1 MGKIFGMDLGT
12 GNCCVAV
19 MENGNPVVVVN
30 EAGDRTTPSV
40 VGFTKNGRLV
50 GKAAKNQATTNPKNT
65 VLQVKRCMGARFA
78 DIKADAEK
86 WSYKVVDNGTNV
98 RIEVEENGEVKK
110 LSPEEISAIYIQK
123 AKEAVEAYLGEPVT
137 EAVITCPAYYND
149 EQRNAVKAAGQIAG
163 VEVKRIINEPTAA
176 ALAFGIKDSDSEKK
190 IAVTDFGSGTADVT
204 ILEVG
209 DGVFEVKATS
219 GDTHLGG
226 TDFDNRIADWI
237 ISEFKNDTG
246 IDLSKDPMALQR
258 VREAAENAK
267 IALSSQTSTNIN
279 IPFITADATGPKHL
293 NKDLTRAKFE
303 ELSDDLFDRH
313 KKPMFQ
319 ALKDAGLK
327 PEDIDEVLLV
337 GGTTRIPKIQ
347 EIVKEVFGKEGN
359 KSVNPDEAVALGAAI
374 QGGVIAGDV
383 KDILLLDVTPLSLS
397 IETLGGV
404 ATKLIEKNTTIPAKK
419 TQIFSTA
426 ADGQTAVTIVVCQ
439 GEREFARDNKVLG
452 TFNLEGIP
460 AAPRGVPQIEVAMDL
475 DANGILTVS
484 AKDLGTGKEQ
494 KITVSN
500 SGNLS
505 KEEIERMKADAEA
518 HAAEDKKRKDAID
531 TRNMAESMIANSKKS
546 LDELKDKI
554 SASDKETLE
563 KQISEL
569 EEALK
574 GTDDDLI
581 KSKFE
586 TLQQTS
592 YKIAEEVYKQNPQP
606 NSADASG
613 FTDAFKNMTGAAQ
626 ADDGTTAEYTVK
638 D

>member
-1 MGKIFGMDLGT
+1 MSKIFGLDLGT

-19 MENGNPVVVVN
+19 MENGSPVVVVN
-30 EAGDRTTPSV
+30 EVGDRTTPSV

-86 WSYKVVDNGTNV
+86 WSYKVVDNGNNV
-98 RIEVEENGEVKK
+98 RIEVEEDGKVKK
-110 LSPEEISAIYIQK
+110 LSPEEISAIYIKK

-176 ALAFGIKDSDSEKK
+176 ALAFGIKDSDSEKM

-267 IALSSQTSTNIN
+267 IALSNQTSTNIN

-313 KKPMFQ
+313 KKPMLQ

-606 NSADASG
+606 NSANTSD

>member
-1 MGKIFGMDLGT
+1 MGKIFSLDLGT
-12 GNCCVAV
+12 GNCCFAV
-19 MENGNPVVVVN
+19 MENGSPVVVVN
-30 EAGDRTTPSV
+30 ESGDRTTPSV

-65 VLQVKRCMGARFA
+65 ILQVKRCMGARFA

-98 RIEVEENGEVKK
+98 RIEVEENGEVKRF
-110 LSPEEISAIYIQK
+110 SPEEISAIYIQK

-209 DGVFEVKATS
+209 DGVFEVKSTS

-226 TDFDNRIADWI
+226 TDFDNRITDWI
-237 ISEFKNDTG
+237 IKEFKNDTG

-267 IALSSQTSTNIN
+267 IALSNQTSTNIN

-313 KKPMFQ
+313 KKPMLQ

-374 QGGVIAGDV
+374 QAGVIAGDV

-404 ATKLIEKNTTIPAKK
+404 ATKLIEKNTTIPTRK
-419 TQIFSTA
+419 TQVFSTA
-426 ADGQTAVTIVVCQ
+426 ADGQTAVTIVACQ
-439 GEREFARDNKVLG
+439 GEREFVKDNKILG

-460 AAPRGVPQIEVAMDL
+460 AAPRGVPQIEVSMDL

-531 TRNMAESMIANSKKS
+531 TRNMAESMVANSKKS

-554 SASDKETLE
+554 SDSDKETLE

-606 NSADASG
+606 NSADASN

>member
-1 MGKIFGMDLGT
+1 MGKIFSLDLGT
-12 GNCCVAV
+12 GNCCFAV
-19 MENGNPVVVVN
+19 MENGKPTVVVN
-30 EAGDRTTPSV
+30 EAGDRTTPSI

-50 GKAAKNQATTNPKNT
+50 GKAAKNQAITNPKNT
-65 VLQVKRCMGARFA
+65 ILQVKRCMGAKFA
-78 DIKADAEK
+78 DIKEDAEK
-86 WSYKVVDNGTNV
+86 WSYKVVDNGPNV
-98 RIEVEENGEVKK
+98 RIEVEEDGKVKRF
-110 LSPEEISAIYIQK
+110 SPEEISAIYIK
-123 AKEAVEAYLGEPVT
+123 TAKEAVEAYLGEPVT

-176 ALAFGIKDSDSEKK
+176 ALAFGIKDTDSEKK
-190 IAVTDFGSGTADVT
+190 IAVTAFGSGTADVT
-204 ILEVG
+204 ILEVA

-226 TDFDNRIADWI
+226 TDFDNRITDWLI
-237 ISEFKNDTG
+237 KEFKNDTG

-267 IALSSQTSTNIN
+267 IALSSQTTTNIN

-313 KKPMFQ
+313 KKPMLQ

-374 QGGVIAGDV
+374 QAGVIAGDV
-383 KDILLLDVTPLSLS
+383 KDVLLLDVTPLSLS

-404 ATKLIEKNTTIPAKK
+404 ATKLIEKNTTIPTRK
-419 TQIFSTA
+419 TQVFSTA
-426 ADGQTAVTIVVCQ
+426 ADGQTAVTIVACQ
-439 GEREFARDNKVLG
+439 GEREFVKDNKVLG

-460 AAPRGVPQIEVAMDL
+460 AAPRGVPQNEVSMDL
-475 DANGILTVS
+475 DAHGILTVS

-505 KEEIERMKADAEA
+505 KEEIERMKADADA
-518 HAAEDKKRKDAID
+518 HAAEDKKRKEAVD
-531 TRNMAESMIANSKKS
+531 TRNMAESMVANSKKN
-546 LDELKDKI
+546 LDEIKDKI

-569 EEALK
+569 EEVLK

-586 TLQQTS
+586 ALKQTS
-592 YKIAEEVYKQNPQP
+592 YKVAEEVYKQSPQ
-606 NSADASG
+606 S
-613 FTDAFKNMTGAAQ
+613 GAAQ
-626 ADDGTTAEYTVK
+626 ADNGTTAEYTVK

>member
-1 MGKIFGMDLGT
+1 MGKIFALDLGT
-12 GNCCVAV
+12 GNLCFAV
-19 MENGNPVVVVN
+19 MENGKPVVVVN
-30 EAGDRTTPSV
+30 EAGDRTTPSI

-50 GKAAKNQATTNPKNT
+50 GKAAKNQAITNPKNT
-65 VLQVKRCMGARFA
+65 ILQVKRCMGAKFA
-78 DIKADAEK
+78 DIKEDAEK
-86 WSYKVVDNGTNV
+86 WSYKVVDNGPNV
-98 RIEVEENGEVKK
+98 RIEVEEDGKVKRF
-110 LSPEEISAIYIQK
+110 SPEEISAIYIKK

-176 ALAFGIKDSDSEKK
+176 ALAFGIKDTDSEKK

-204 ILEVG
+204 ILEVA

-226 TDFDNRIADWI
+226 TDFDNRITDWLI
-237 ISEFKNDTG
+237 KEFKNDTG

-267 IALSSQTSTNIN
+267 IALSNQTTTNIN

-303 ELSDDLFDRH
+303 EISDDLFERH
-313 KKPMFQ
+313 KKPMQQ
-319 ALKDAGLK
+319 ALADAGLK

-347 EIVKEVFGKEGN
+347 ETVKEVFGKEGN

-374 QGGVIAGDV
+374 QAGVIAGDV
-383 KDILLLDVTPLSLS
+383 KDVLLLDVTPLSLS

-404 ATKLIEKNTTIPAKK
+404 ATKLIEKNTTIPTRK
-419 TQIFSTA
+419 TQVFSTA
-426 ADGQTAVTIVVCQ
+426 ADGQTAVTIVACQ
-439 GEREFARDNKVLG
+439 GEREFVKDNKILG

-460 AAPRGVPQIEVAMDL
+460 AAPRGVPQIEVAMDI

-518 HAAEDKKRKDAID
+518 HATEDKKRKEAVD
-531 TRNMAESMIANSKKS
+531 TRNMAESMVANSKKN
-546 LDELKDKI
+546 LDEIKDKI

-563 KQISEL
+563 KQISDL

-586 TLQQTS
+586 TLKQTS
-592 YKIAEEVYKQNPQP
+592 YKVAEEVYKQNPQP
-606 NSADASG
+606 G
-613 FTDAFKNMTGAAQ
+613 TAQ
-626 ADDGTTAEYTVK
+626 AEADNGATAEYTVK

>member
-1 MGKIFGMDLGT
+1 MGKIFGLDLGT
-12 GNCCVAV
+12 GNCCFAV

-30 EAGDRTTPSV
+30 ESGDRTTPSV

-65 VLQVKRCMGARFA
+65 IVQVKRCMGARFA

-98 RIEVEENGEVKK
+98 RIEVEENGEVKRF
-110 LSPEEISAIYIQK
+110 SPEEISAIYIQK

-209 DGVFEVKATS
+209 DGVFEVKSTS

-226 TDFDNRIADWI
+226 TDFDNRITDWI
-237 ISEFKNDTG
+237 IKEFKNDTG

-313 KKPMFQ
+313 KKPMLQ
-319 ALKDAGLK
+319 ALKDADLK

-374 QGGVIAGDV
+374 QAGVIAGDV
-383 KDILLLDVTPLSLS
+383 KDVLLLDVTPLSLS

-404 ATKLIEKNTTIPAKK
+404 ATKLIEKNTTIPTRK
-419 TQIFSTA
+419 TQVFSTA
-426 ADGQTAVTIVVCQ
+426 ADGQTAVTIVACQ
-439 GEREFARDNKVLG
+439 GEREFVKDNKVLG

-460 AAPRGVPQIEVAMDL
+460 AAPRGVPQIEVAMDI

-518 HAAEDKKRKDAID
+518 HATEDKKRKEAID
-531 TRNMAESMIANSKKS
+531 TRNMAESMVANSKKS

-554 SASDKETLE
+554 SDSDKETLE

-592 YKIAEEVYKQNPQP
+592 YKVAEEVYKQNPQP
-606 NSADASG
+606 NSA
-613 FTDAFKNMTGAAQ
+613 DAFKNMTGAAQ

>member
-12 GNCCVAV
+12 GNCCFAV

-78 DIKADAEK
+78 DIKADVEK

-267 IALSSQTSTNIN
+267 IALSNQTSTNIN

-303 ELSDDLFDRH
+303 ELSDDLFERH
-313 KKPMFQ
+313 KKPMLQ
-319 ALKDAGLK
+319 ALKDAGLT

-581 KSKFE
+581 KSKLE

-592 YKIAEEVYKQNPQP
+592 YKIAEEVYKQNPQS

>member
-1 MGKIFGMDLGT
+1 MGKIFALDLGT
-12 GNCCVAV
+12 GNLCFAV
-19 MENGNPVVVVN
+19 MENGKPVVVVN
-30 EAGDRTTPSV
+30 EAGDRTTPSI

-50 GKAAKNQATTNPKNT
+50 GKAAKNQAITNPKNT
-65 VLQVKRCMGARFA
+65 ILQVKRCMGAKFA
-78 DIKADAEK
+78 DIKEDAEK
-86 WSYKVVDNGTNV
+86 WSYKVVDNGPNV
-98 RIEVEENGEVKK
+98 RIEVEEDGKVKRF
-110 LSPEEISAIYIQK
+110 SPEEISAIYIKK

-176 ALAFGIKDSDSEKK
+176 ALAFGIKDTDSEKK

-204 ILEVG
+204 ILEVA

-226 TDFDNRIADWI
+226 TDFDNRITDWLI
-237 ISEFKNDTG
+237 KEFKNDTG

-267 IALSSQTSTNIN
+267 IALSNQTTTNIN

-303 ELSDDLFDRH
+303 EISDDLFERH
-313 KKPMFQ
+313 KKPMQQ
-319 ALKDAGLK
+319 ALADAGLK

-347 EIVKEVFGKEGN
+347 ETVKEVFGKEGN

-374 QGGVIAGDV
+374 QAGVIAGDV
-383 KDILLLDVTPLSLS
+383 KDVLLLDVTPLSLS

-404 ATKLIEKNTTIPAKK
+404 ATKLIEKNTTIPTRK
-419 TQIFSTA
+419 TQVFSTA
-426 ADGQTAVTIVVCQ
+426 ADGQTAVTIVACQ
-439 GEREFARDNKVLG
+439 GEREFVKDNKILG

-460 AAPRGVPQIEVAMDL
+460 AAPRGVPQIEVAMDI

-505 KEEIERMKADAEA
+505 KDEIERMKADAEA
-518 HAAEDKKRKDAID
+518 HATEDKKRKEAVD
-531 TRNMAESMIANSKKS
+531 TRNMAESMVANSKKN
-546 LDELKDKI
+546 LDEIKDKI

-563 KQISEL
+563 KQISDL

-586 TLQQTS
+586 TLKQTS
-592 YKIAEEVYKQNPQP
+592 YKVAEEVYKQNPQ
-606 NSADASG
+606 SG
-613 FTDAFKNMTGAAQ
+613 TAQ
-626 ADDGTTAEYTVK
+626 AEADNGATAEYTVK

>member
-1 MGKIFGMDLGT
+1 MGKIFALDLGT
-12 GNCCVAV
+12 GNLCFAV
-19 MENGNPVVVVN
+19 MENGKPVVVVN
-30 EAGDRTTPSV
+30 EAGDRTTPSI
-40 VGFTKNGRLV
+40 VGFTKNGRLI
-50 GKAAKNQATTNPKNT
+50 GKAAKNQAITNPKNT
-65 VLQVKRCMGARFA
+65 ILQVKRCMGAKFA
-78 DIKADAEK
+78 DIKEDAEK
-86 WSYKVVDNGTNV
+86 WSYKVVDNGPNV
-98 RIEVEENGEVKK
+98 RIEVEEDGKVKCF
-110 LSPEEISAIYIQK
+110 SPEEISAIYIKK

-176 ALAFGIKDSDSEKK
+176 ALAFGIKDTDSEKK

-204 ILEVG
+204 ILEVA

-226 TDFDNRIADWI
+226 TDFDNRITDWLI
-237 ISEFKNDTG
+237 KEFKNDTG

-267 IALSSQTSTNIN
+267 IALSNQTTTNIN

-303 ELSDDLFDRH
+303 EISDDLFERH
-313 KKPMFQ
+313 KKPMQQ
-319 ALKDAGLK
+319 ALADAGLK

-347 EIVKEVFGKEGN
+347 ETVKEVFGKEGN

-374 QGGVIAGDV
+374 QAGVIAGDV
-383 KDILLLDVTPLSLS
+383 KDVLLLDVTPLSLS

-404 ATKLIEKNTTIPAKK
+404 ATKLIEKNTTIPTRK
-419 TQIFSTA
+419 TQVFSTA
-426 ADGQTAVTIVVCQ
+426 ADGQTAVTIVACQ
-439 GEREFARDNKVLG
+439 GEREFVKDNKILG

-460 AAPRGVPQIEVAMDL
+460 AAPRGVPQIEVAMDI

-518 HAAEDKKRKDAID
+518 HATEDKKRKEAVD
-531 TRNMAESMIANSKKS
+531 TRNMAESMVANSKKN
-546 LDELKDKI
+546 LDEIKDKI

-563 KQISEL
+563 KQISDL

-586 TLQQTS
+586 TLKQTS
-592 YKIAEEVYKQNPQP
+592 YKVAEEVYKQNPQ
-606 NSADASG
+606 SG
-613 FTDAFKNMTGAAQ
+613 TAQ
-626 ADDGTTAEYTVK
+626 AEADNGATAEYTVK

>member
-1 MGKIFGMDLGT
+1 MGKIFALDLGT
-12 GNCCVAV
+12 GNLCFAV
-19 MENGNPVVVVN
+19 MENGKPVVVVN
-30 EAGDRTTPSV
+30 EAGDRTTPSI

-50 GKAAKNQATTNPKNT
+50 GKAAKNQAITNPKNT
-65 VLQVKRCMGARFA
+65 ILQVKRCMGAKFA
-78 DIKADAEK
+78 DIKEDAEK
-86 WSYKVVDNGTNV
+86 WSYKVVDNGPNV
-98 RIEVEENGEVKK
+98 RIEVEEDGKVKCF
-110 LSPEEISAIYIQK
+110 SPEEISAIYIKK

-176 ALAFGIKDSDSEKK
+176 ALAFGIKDTDSEKK

-204 ILEVG
+204 ILEVA

-226 TDFDNRIADWI
+226 TDFDNRITDWLI
-237 ISEFKNDTG
+237 KEFKNDTG

-267 IALSSQTSTNIN
+267 IALSNQTTTNIN

-303 ELSDDLFDRH
+303 EISDDLFERH
-313 KKPMFQ
+313 KKPMQQ
-319 ALKDAGLK
+319 ALADAGLK

-347 EIVKEVFGKEGN
+347 ETVKEVFGKEGN

-374 QGGVIAGDV
+374 QAGVIAGDV
-383 KDILLLDVTPLSLS
+383 KDVLLLDVTPLSLS

-404 ATKLIEKNTTIPAKK
+404 ATKLIEKNTTIPTRK
-419 TQIFSTA
+419 TQVFSTA
-426 ADGQTAVTIVVCQ
+426 ADGQTAVTIVACQ
-439 GEREFARDNKVLG
+439 GEREFVKDNKVLG

-460 AAPRGVPQIEVAMDL
+460 AAPRGVPQIEVAMDI

-505 KEEIERMKADAEA
+505 KDEIERMKADAEA
-518 HAAEDKKRKDAID
+518 HAAEDKKRKEAVD
-531 TRNMAESMIANSKKS
+531 TRNMAESMVANSKKN
-546 LDELKDKI
+546 LDEIKDKI

-563 KQISEL
+563 KQISDL

-586 TLQQTS
+586 TLKQTS
-592 YKIAEEVYKQNPQP
+592 YKVAEEVYKQNPQ
-606 NSADASG
+606 SG
-613 FTDAFKNMTGAAQ
+613 TAQ
-626 ADDGTTAEYTVK
+626 AEADNGATAEYTVK

>member
-1 MGKIFGMDLGT
+1 MGKIFALDLGT
-12 GNCCVAV
+12 GNLCFAV
-19 MENGNPVVVVN
+19 MENGKPVVVVN
-30 EAGDRTTPSV
+30 EAGDRTTPSI

-50 GKAAKNQATTNPKNT
+50 GKAAKNQAITNPKNT
-65 VLQVKRCMGARFA
+65 ILQVKRCMGAKFA
-78 DIKADAEK
+78 DIKEDAEK
-86 WSYKVVDNGTNV
+86 WSYKVVDNGPNV
-98 RIEVEENGEVKK
+98 RIEVEEDGKVKRF
-110 LSPEEISAIYIQK
+110 SPEEISAIYIKK

-176 ALAFGIKDSDSEKK
+176 ALAFGIKDTDSEKK

-204 ILEVG
+204 ILEVA

-226 TDFDNRIADWI
+226 TDFDNRITDWLI
-237 ISEFKNDTG
+237 KEFKNDTG

-267 IALSSQTSTNIN
+267 IALSNQTTTNIN

-303 ELSDDLFDRH
+303 EISDDLFERH
-313 KKPMFQ
+313 KKPMQQ
-319 ALKDAGLK
+319 ALADAGLK

-347 EIVKEVFGKEGN
+347 ETVKEVFGKEGN

-374 QGGVIAGDV
+374 QAGVIAGDV
-383 KDILLLDVTPLSLS
+383 KDVLLLDVTPLSLS

-404 ATKLIEKNTTIPAKK
+404 ATKLIEKNTTIPTRK
-419 TQIFSTA
+419 TQVFSTA
-426 ADGQTAVTIVVCQ
+426 ADGQTAVTIVACQ
-439 GEREFARDNKVLG
+439 GEREFVKDNKILG

-460 AAPRGVPQIEVAMDL
+460 AAPRGVPQIEVAMDI

-518 HAAEDKKRKDAID
+518 HATEDKKRKEAVD
-531 TRNMAESMIANSKKS
+531 TRNMAESMVANSKKN
-546 LDELKDKI
+546 LDEIKDKI

-563 KQISEL
+563 KQISDL

-586 TLQQTS
+586 TLKQTS
-592 YKIAEEVYKQNPQP
+592 YKVAEEVYKQNPQ
-606 NSADASG
+606 SG
-613 FTDAFKNMTGAAQ
+613 TAQ
-626 ADDGTTAEYTVK
+626 AEADNGATAEYTVK

>member
-1 MGKIFGMDLGT
+1 MSKIFGLDLGT
-12 GNCCVAV
+12 GNCCFAV

-267 IALSSQTSTNIN
+267 IALSNQTSTNIN

-313 KKPMFQ
+313 KKPMLQ

-404 ATKLIEKNTTIPAKK
+404 ATKLIEKNTTIPARK

-460 AAPRGVPQIEVAMDL
+460 AAPRGVHRSRYLWTLMQMVFL
-475 DANGILTVS
+475 LFLLRTLV
-484 AKDLGTGKEQ
+484 L
-494 KITVSN
+494 
-500 SGNLS
+500 
-505 KEEIERMKADAEA
+505 ERN
-518 HAAEDKKRKDAID
+518 RK
-531 TRNMAESMIANSKKS
+531 
-546 LDELKDKI
+546 
-554 SASDKETLE
+554 
-563 KQISEL
+563 
-569 EEALK
+569 
-574 GTDDDLI
+574 
-581 KSKFE
+581 
-586 TLQQTS
+586 LQ
-592 YKIAEEVYKQNPQP
+592 YL
-606 NSADASG
+606 
-613 FTDAFKNMTGAAQ
+613 
-626 ADDGTTAEYTVK
+626 TAEIFQK
-638 D
+638 KKLKE

>member
-1 MGKIFGMDLGT
+1 MGKIFALDLGT
-12 GNCCVAV
+12 GNLCFAV
-19 MENGNPVVVVN
+19 MENGKPVVVVN
-30 EAGDRTTPSV
+30 EAGDRTTPSI
-40 VGFTKNGRLV
+40 VGFTKSGRLV
-50 GKAAKNQATTNPKNT
+50 GKAAKNQAITNPKNT
-65 VLQVKRCMGARFA
+65 ILQVKRCMGAKFA
-78 DIKADAEK
+78 DIKEDAEK
-86 WSYKVVDNGTNV
+86 WSYKVVDNGPNV
-98 RIEVEENGEVKK
+98 RIEVEEDGKVKCF
-110 LSPEEISAIYIQK
+110 SPEEISAIYIKK

-176 ALAFGIKDSDSEKK
+176 ALAFGIKDTDSEKK

-204 ILEVG
+204 ILEVA

-226 TDFDNRIADWI
+226 TDFDNRITDWLI
-237 ISEFKNDTG
+237 KEFKNDTG

-267 IALSSQTSTNIN
+267 IALSNQTTTNIN

-303 ELSDDLFDRH
+303 EISDDLFERH
-313 KKPMFQ
+313 KKPMQQ
-319 ALKDAGLK
+319 ALADAGLK

-347 EIVKEVFGKEGN
+347 ETVKGVFGKEGN

-374 QGGVIAGDV
+374 QAGVIAGDV
-383 KDILLLDVTPLSLS
+383 KDVLLLDVTPLSLS

-404 ATKLIEKNTTIPAKK
+404 ATKLIEKNTTIPTRK
-419 TQIFSTA
+419 TQVFSTA
-426 ADGQTAVTIVVCQ
+426 ADGQTAVTIVACQ
-439 GEREFARDNKVLG
+439 GEREFVKDNKILG

-460 AAPRGVPQIEVAMDL
+460 AAPRGVPQIEVAMDI
-475 DANGILTVS
+475 DANGILIVS

-518 HAAEDKKRKDAID
+518 HAAEDKKRKEAVD
-531 TRNMAESMIANSKKS
+531 TRNMAESMVANSKKN
-546 LDELKDKI
+546 LDEIKDKI

-563 KQISEL
+563 KQISDL

-586 TLQQTS
+586 TLKQTS
-592 YKIAEEVYKQNPQP
+592 YKVAEEVYKQNPQ
-606 NSADASG
+606 SGTAQAEAD
-613 FTDAFKNMTGAAQ
+613 NGAA
-626 ADDGTTAEYTVK
+626 AEYTVK

>member
-12 GNCCVAV
+12 GNCCFAV

-30 EAGDRTTPSV
+30 ESGDRTTPSV

-86 WSYKVVDNGTNV
+86 WSYKVVDNGNNV
-98 RIEVEENGEVKK
+98 RIEVEEDGKVKK
-110 LSPEEISAIYIQK
+110 LSPEEISAIYIKK

-226 TDFDNRIADWI
+226 TDFDNRITDWI
-237 ISEFKNDTG
+237 IKEFKNDTG

-267 IALSSQTSTNIN
+267 IALSNQTSTNIN

-313 KKPMFQ
+313 KKPMLQ
-319 ALKDAGLK
+319 ALKDADLK

-419 TQIFSTA
+419 TQVFSTA
-426 ADGQTAVTIVVCQ
+426 ADGQTAVTIVACQ
-439 GEREFARDNKVLG
+439 GEREFVKDNKILG

-460 AAPRGVPQIEVAMDL
+460 AAPRGVPQIEVSMDL

-546 LDELKDKI
+546 ITELGDKI

-606 NSADASG
+606 NSADASN

-626 ADDGTTAEYTVK
+626 ADNGTTAEYTVK

>member
-12 GNCCVAV
+12 GNCCFAV

-30 EAGDRTTPSV
+30 ESGDRTTPSV

-65 VLQVKRCMGARFA
+65 IVQVKRCMGARFA

-98 RIEVEENGEVKK
+98 RIEVEENGEVKRF
-110 LSPEEISAIYIQK
+110 SPEEISAIYIQK

-209 DGVFEVKATS
+209 DGVFEVKSTS

-226 TDFDNRIADWI
+226 TDFDNRITDWI
-237 ISEFKNDTG
+237 IKEFKNDTG

-313 KKPMFQ
+313 KKPMLQ

-374 QGGVIAGDV
+374 QAGVIAGDV
-383 KDILLLDVTPLSLS
+383 KDVLLLDVTPLSLS

-404 ATKLIEKNTTIPAKK
+404 ATKLIEKNTTIPTRK
-419 TQIFSTA
+419 TQVFSTA

-439 GEREFARDNKVLG
+439 GEREFVKDNKILG

-460 AAPRGVPQIEVAMDL
+460 AAPRGVPQIEVSMDL

-518 HAAEDKKRKDAID
+518 HAAEDKKRKEAID
-531 TRNMAESMIANSKKS
+531 IRNMAESMIANSKKS
-546 LDELKDKI
+546 LDKLKDKI

-592 YKIAEEVYKQNPQP
+592 YKVAEEVYKQNPQP
-606 NSADASG
+606 NSADASN

>member
-1 MGKIFGMDLGT
+1 MSKIFGMDLGT
-12 GNCCVAV
+12 GTCCVAV
-19 MENGNPVVVVN
+19 MENGSPVVVVN

-86 WSYKVVDNGTNV
+86 WSYKVVDNGNNV
-98 RIEVEENGEVKK
+98 RIEVEEDGKVKK
-110 LSPEEISAIYIQK
+110 FSPEEISAIYIQK

-313 KKPMFQ
+313 KKPMRQ
-319 ALKDAGLK
+319 ALEDAGLK

-439 GEREFARDNKVLG
+439 GEREFARDNKILG

-460 AAPRGVPQIEVAMDL
+460 AAPRGVPQIEVSMDL

>member
-1 MGKIFGMDLGT
+1 MGKIFGLDLGT
-12 GNCCVAV
+12 GNCCFAV

-30 EAGDRTTPSV
+30 ESGDRTTSSV

-65 VLQVKRCMGARFA
+65 IVQVKRCMGARFA

-98 RIEVEENGEVKK
+98 RIEVEENGEVKRF
-110 LSPEEISAIYIQK
+110 SPEEISAIYIQK

-209 DGVFEVKATS
+209 DGVFEVKSTS

-226 TDFDNRIADWI
+226 TDFDNRITDWI
-237 ISEFKNDTG
+237 IKEFKNDTG

-267 IALSSQTSTNIN
+267 IALSSQTTTNIN

-313 KKPMFQ
+313 KKPMLQ

-374 QGGVIAGDV
+374 QAGVIAGDV
-383 KDILLLDVTPLSLS
+383 KDVLLLDVTPLSLS

-404 ATKLIEKNTTIPAKK
+404 ATKLIEKNTTIPTRK
-419 TQIFSTA
+419 TQVFSTA
-426 ADGQTAVTIVVCQ
+426 ADGQTAVTIVACQ
-439 GEREFARDNKVLG
+439 GEREFVKDNKVLG

-460 AAPRGVPQIEVAMDL
+460 AAPRGVPQIEVSMDL

-518 HAAEDKKRKDAID
+518 HAAEDKKRKEAID
-531 TRNMAESMIANSKKS
+531 TRNMAESMVANSKKS

-554 SASDKETLE
+554 SDSDKETLE

-581 KSKFE
+581 KLKFE

-592 YKIAEEVYKQNPQP
+592 YKVAEEVYKQNPQP
-606 NSADASG
+606 NSANVSDFAES
-613 FTDAFKNMTGAAQ
+613 FNNMAGTAQ
-626 ADDGTTAEYTVK
+626 ADDGATAEYTVK

>member
-1 MGKIFGMDLGT
+1 MGKIFGLDLGT
-12 GNCCVAV
+12 GNCCFAV
-19 MENGNPVVVVN
+19 MENGSPVVVVN
-30 EAGDRTTPSV
+30 EAGDRTTPSI

-86 WSYKVVDNGTNV
+86 WSYKVVDNGNNV
-98 RIEVEENGEVKK
+98 RIEVEEDGKVKK
-110 LSPEEISAIYIQK
+110 LSPEEISAIYIKK

-176 ALAFGIKDSDSEKK
+176 ALAFGIKDSDSEKM

-209 DGVFEVKATS
+209 DGVFEVKSTS

-267 IALSSQTSTNIN
+267 IALSNQTSTNIN

-313 KKPMFQ
+313 KKPMLQ

-606 NSADASG
+606 NSANTSD

>member
-1 MGKIFGMDLGT
+1 MGKIFALDLGT
-12 GNCCVAV
+12 GNLCFAV
-19 MENGNPVVVVN
+19 MENGKPVVVVN
-30 EAGDRTTPSV
+30 EAGDRTTPSI

-50 GKAAKNQATTNPKNT
+50 GKAAKNQAITNPKNT
-65 VLQVKRCMGARFA
+65 ILQVKRCMGAKFA
-78 DIKADAEK
+78 DIKEDAEK
-86 WSYKVVDNGTNV
+86 WSYKVVDNGPNV
-98 RIEVEENGEVKK
+98 RIEVEEDGKVKCF
-110 LSPEEISAIYIQK
+110 SPEEISAIYIKK

-176 ALAFGIKDSDSEKK
+176 ALAFGIKDTDSEKK

-204 ILEVG
+204 ILEVA

-226 TDFDNRIADWI
+226 TDFDNRITDWLI
-237 ISEFKNDTG
+237 KEFKNDTG

-267 IALSSQTSTNIN
+267 IALSNQTTTNIN

-303 ELSDDLFDRH
+303 EISDDLFERH
-313 KKPMFQ
+313 KKPMQQ
-319 ALKDAGLK
+319 ALADAGLK

-347 EIVKEVFGKEGN
+347 ETVKEVFGKEGN

-374 QGGVIAGDV
+374 QAGVIAGDV
-383 KDILLLDVTPLSLS
+383 KDVLLLDVTPLSLS

-404 ATKLIEKNTTIPAKK
+404 ATKLIEKNTTIPTRK
-419 TQIFSTA
+419 TQVFSTA
-426 ADGQTAVTIVVCQ
+426 ADGQTAVTIVACQ
-439 GEREFARDNKVLG
+439 GEREFVKDNKVLG

-460 AAPRGVPQIEVAMDL
+460 AAPRGVPQIEVAMDI

-518 HAAEDKKRKDAID
+518 HATEDKKRKEAVD
-531 TRNMAESMIANSKKS
+531 TRNMAESMVANSKKN
-546 LDELKDKI
+546 LDEIKDKI

-563 KQISEL
+563 KQISDL

-586 TLQQTS
+586 TLKQTS
-592 YKIAEEVYKQNPQP
+592 YKVAEEVYKQNPQ
-606 NSADASG
+606 SG
-613 FTDAFKNMTGAAQ
+613 TAQ
-626 ADDGTTAEYTVK
+626 AEADNGATAEYTVK

>member
-1 MGKIFGMDLGT
+1 MGKIFALDLGT
-12 GNCCVAV
+12 GNLCFAV
-19 MENGNPVVVVN
+19 MENGKPVVVVN
-30 EAGDRTTPSV
+30 EAGDRTTPSI

-50 GKAAKNQATTNPKNT
+50 GKAAKNQAITNPKNT
-65 VLQVKRCMGARFA
+65 ILQVKRCMGAKFA
-78 DIKADAEK
+78 DIKEDAEK
-86 WSYKVVDNGTNV
+86 WSYKVVDNGPNV
-98 RIEVEENGEVKK
+98 RIEVEEDGKVKRF
-110 LSPEEISAIYIQK
+110 SPEEISAIYIKK

-176 ALAFGIKDSDSEKK
+176 ALAFGIKDTDSEKK

-204 ILEVG
+204 ILEVA

-226 TDFDNRIADWI
+226 TDFDNCITDWLI
-237 ISEFKNDTG
+237 KEFKNDTG

-267 IALSSQTSTNIN
+267 IALSNQTTTNIN

-303 ELSDDLFDRH
+303 EISDDLFERH
-313 KKPMFQ
+313 KKPMQQ
-319 ALKDAGLK
+319 ALADAGLK

-347 EIVKEVFGKEGN
+347 ETVKEVFGKEGN

-374 QGGVIAGDV
+374 QAGVIAGDV
-383 KDILLLDVTPLSLS
+383 KDVLLLDVTPLSLS

-404 ATKLIEKNTTIPAKK
+404 ATKLIEKNTTIPTRK
-419 TQIFSTA
+419 TQVFSTA
-426 ADGQTAVTIVVCQ
+426 ADGQTAVTIVACQ
-439 GEREFARDNKVLG
+439 GEREFVKDNKILG

-460 AAPRGVPQIEVAMDL
+460 AAPRGVPQIEVAMDI

-518 HAAEDKKRKDAID
+518 HAAEDKKCKEAVD
-531 TRNMAESMIANSKKS
+531 TRNMAESMVANSKKN
-546 LDELKDKI
+546 LDEIKDKI

-563 KQISEL
+563 KQISDL

-586 TLQQTS
+586 TLKQTS
-592 YKIAEEVYKQNPQP
+592 YKVAEEVYKQNPQ
-606 NSADASG
+606 SG
-613 FTDAFKNMTGAAQ
+613 TAQ
-626 ADDGTTAEYTVK
+626 AEADNGATAEYTVK

>member
-1 MGKIFGMDLGT
+1 MGKIFSLDLGT
-12 GNCCVAV
+12 GNCCFAV

-30 EAGDRTTPSV
+30 ESGDRTTPSV

-98 RIEVEENGEVKK
+98 RIEVEENGEVKRF
-110 LSPEEISAIYIQK
+110 SPEEISAIYIQK

-209 DGVFEVKATS
+209 DGVFEVKSTS

-226 TDFDNRIADWI
+226 TDFDNRITDWI
-237 ISEFKNDTG
+237 IKEFKNDTG

-313 KKPMFQ
+313 KKPMLQ
-319 ALKDAGLK
+319 ALKDADLK

-374 QGGVIAGDV
+374 QAGVIAGDV
-383 KDILLLDVTPLSLS
+383 KDVLLLDVTPLSLS

-404 ATKLIEKNTTIPAKK
+404 ATKLIEKNTTIPTRK
-419 TQIFSTA
+419 TQVFSTA
-426 ADGQTAVTIVVCQ
+426 ADGQTAVTIVACQ
-439 GEREFARDNKVLG
+439 GEREFVKDNKVLG

-460 AAPRGVPQIEVAMDL
+460 AAPRGVPQIEVAMDI

-518 HAAEDKKRKDAID
+518 HATEDKKRKEAID
-531 TRNMAESMIANSKKS
+531 TRNMAESMVANSKKS

-554 SASDKETLE
+554 SDSDKETLE

-592 YKIAEEVYKQNPQP
+592 YKVAEEVYKQNPQP
-606 NSADASG
+606 NSADASN

>member
-1 MGKIFGMDLGT
+1 MGKIFALDLGT
-12 GNCCVAV
+12 GNLCFAV
-19 MENGNPVVVVN
+19 MENGKPVVVVN
-30 EAGDRTTPSV
+30 EAGDRTTPSI

-50 GKAAKNQATTNPKNT
+50 GKAAKNQAITNPKNT
-65 VLQVKRCMGARFA
+65 ILQVKRCMGAKFA
-78 DIKADAEK
+78 DIKEDAEK
-86 WSYKVVDNGTNV
+86 WSYKVVDNGPNV
-98 RIEVEENGEVKK
+98 RIEVEEDGKVKRF
-110 LSPEEISAIYIQK
+110 SPEEISAIYIKK

-176 ALAFGIKDSDSEKK
+176 ALAFGIKDTDSEKK

-204 ILEVG
+204 ILEVA

-226 TDFDNRIADWI
+226 TDFDNRITDWLI
-237 ISEFKNDTG
+237 KEFKNDTG

-267 IALSSQTSTNIN
+267 IALSNQTTTNIN

-303 ELSDDLFDRH
+303 EISDDLFERH
-313 KKPMFQ
+313 KKPMQQ
-319 ALKDAGLK
+319 ALADAGLK

-347 EIVKEVFGKEGN
+347 ETVKEVFGKEGN

-374 QGGVIAGDV
+374 QAGVIAGDV
-383 KDILLLDVTPLSLS
+383 KDVLLLDVTPLSLS

-404 ATKLIEKNTTIPAKK
+404 ATKLIEKNTTIPTRK
-419 TQIFSTA
+419 TQVFSTA
-426 ADGQTAVTIVVCQ
+426 ADGQTAVTIVACQ
-439 GEREFARDNKVLG
+439 GEREFVKDNKVLG

-460 AAPRGVPQIEVAMDL
+460 AAPRGVPQIEVAMDI

-518 HAAEDKKRKDAID
+518 HATEDKKRKEAVD
-531 TRNMAESMIANSKKS
+531 TRNMAESMVANSKKN
-546 LDELKDKI
+546 LDEIKDKI

-563 KQISEL
+563 KQISDL

-586 TLQQTS
+586 TLKQTS
-592 YKIAEEVYKQNPQP
+592 YKVAEEVYKQNPQ
-606 NSADASG
+606 SG
-613 FTDAFKNMTGAAQ
+613 TAQ
-626 ADDGTTAEYTVK
+626 AEADNGATAEYTVK

>member
-1 MGKIFGMDLGT
+1 MGKIFGLDLGT
-12 GNCCVAV
+12 GNLCFAV

-40 VGFTKNGRLV
+40 VGFTKNGRLI

-86 WSYKVVDNGTNV
+86 WSYKVVDNGNNV
-98 RIEVEENGEVKK
+98 RIEVEEDGKVKK

-176 ALAFGIKDSDSEKK
+176 ALAFGIKDSDSEKM

-267 IALSSQTSTNIN
+267 IALSNQTSTNIN
-279 IPFITADATGPKHL
+279 IPFITADASGPKHL

-313 KKPMFQ
+313 KKPMLQ

-419 TQIFSTA
+419 TQVFSTA
-426 ADGQTAVTIVVCQ
+426 ADGQTAVTIVACQ
-439 GEREFARDNKVLG
+439 GEREFARDNKILG

>member
-1 MGKIFGMDLGT
+1 MGKIFALDLGT
-12 GNCCVAV
+12 GNLCFAV
-19 MENGNPVVVVN
+19 MENGKPVVVVN
-30 EAGDRTTPSV
+30 EAGDRTTPSI

-50 GKAAKNQATTNPKNT
+50 GKAAKNQAITNPKNT
-65 VLQVKRCMGARFA
+65 ILQVKRCMGAKFA
-78 DIKADAEK
+78 DIKEDAEK
-86 WSYKVVDNGTNV
+86 WSYKVVDNGPNV
-98 RIEVEENGEVKK
+98 RIEVEEDGKVKCF
-110 LSPEEISAIYIQK
+110 SPEEISAIYIKK

-176 ALAFGIKDSDSEKK
+176 ALAFGIKDTDSEKK

-204 ILEVG
+204 ILEVA

-226 TDFDNRIADWI
+226 TDFDNRITDWLI
-237 ISEFKNDTG
+237 KEFKNDTG

-267 IALSSQTSTNIN
+267 IALSNQTTTNIN

-303 ELSDDLFDRH
+303 EISDDLFERH
-313 KKPMFQ
+313 KKPMQQ
-319 ALKDAGLK
+319 ALADAGLK

-347 EIVKEVFGKEGN
+347 ETVKEVFGKEGN

-374 QGGVIAGDV
+374 QAGVIAGDV
-383 KDILLLDVTPLSLS
+383 KDVLLLDVTPLSLS

-404 ATKLIEKNTTIPAKK
+404 ATKLIEKNTTIPTRK
-419 TQIFSTA
+419 TQVFSTA
-426 ADGQTAVTIVVCQ
+426 ADGQTAVTIVACQ
-439 GEREFARDNKVLG
+439 GEREFVKDNKILG

-460 AAPRGVPQIEVAMDL
+460 AAPRGVPQIEVAMDI

-518 HAAEDKKRKDAID
+518 HAAEDKKRKEAVD
-531 TRNMAESMIANSKKS
+531 TRNMAESMVANSKKN
-546 LDELKDKI
+546 LDEIKDKI

-563 KQISEL
+563 KQISDL

-586 TLQQTS
+586 TLKQTS
-592 YKIAEEVYKQNPQP
+592 YKVAEEVYKQNPQP
-606 NSADASG
+606 G
-613 FTDAFKNMTGAAQ
+613 TAQ
-626 ADDGTTAEYTVK
+626 AEADNGATAEYTVK

>member
-12 GNCCVAV
+12 GNCCFAV

-30 EAGDRTTPSV
+30 ESGDRTTPSV

-65 VLQVKRCMGARFA
+65 IVQVKRCMGARFA

-98 RIEVEENGEVKK
+98 RIEVEENGEVKRF
-110 LSPEEISAIYIQK
+110 SPEEISAIYIQK

-176 ALAFGIKDSDSEKK
+176 ALAFGVKDSDSEKK

-209 DGVFEVKATS
+209 DGVFEVKSTS

-226 TDFDNRIADWI
+226 TDFDNRITDWI
-237 ISEFKNDTG
+237 IKEFKNDTG

-313 KKPMFQ
+313 KKPMLQ

-374 QGGVIAGDV
+374 QAGVIAGDV

-404 ATKLIEKNTTIPAKK
+404 ATKLIEKNTTIPTRK
-419 TQIFSTA
+419 TQVFSTA

-439 GEREFARDNKVLG
+439 GEREFVKDNKILG

-460 AAPRGVPQIEVAMDL
+460 AAPRGVPQIEVSMDL

-518 HAAEDKKRKDAID
+518 HAAEDKKRKEAID
-531 TRNMAESMIANSKKS
+531 IRNMAESMIANSKKS

-592 YKIAEEVYKQNPQP
+592 YKVAEEVYKQNPQP
-606 NSADASG
+606 NSADASN

>member
-1 MGKIFGMDLGT
+1 MSKIFGLDLGT
-12 GNCCVAV
+12 GNCCFAV

-30 EAGDRTTPSV
+30 ETGDRTTPSI

-86 WSYKVVDNGTNV
+86 WSYKVVDNGNNV
-98 RIEVEENGEVKK
+98 RIEVEEDGKVKK
-110 LSPEEISAIYIQK
+110 LSPEEISAIYIKK

-149 EQRNAVKAAGQIAG
+149 EQRNAVKSAGQIAG

-176 ALAFGIKDSDSEKK
+176 ALAFGIKDSDSEKM

-313 KKPMFQ
+313 KKPMLQ

-475 DANGILTVS
+475 DANGIITVS

-606 NSADASG
+606 NSADASN